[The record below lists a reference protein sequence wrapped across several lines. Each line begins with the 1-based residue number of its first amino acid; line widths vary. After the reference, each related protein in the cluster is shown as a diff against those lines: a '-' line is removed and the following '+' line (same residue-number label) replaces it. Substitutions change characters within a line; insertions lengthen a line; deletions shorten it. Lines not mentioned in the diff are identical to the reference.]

1 VVEVVVA
8 ELVIQDQQVLRVLR
22 DLKVFPVW

>member
-1 VVEVVVA
+1 VVEAVVA

-22 DLKVFPVW
+22 VLKVFLVW